1 MKVPVSAIAS
11 KISRYR
17 IIILPIF
24 QPVRAGLSHKM
35 ETYFQVILLCD
46 MNESNG
52 FYKIISFY
60 RLQDK
65 RYNGSDGRES
75 IVKRRIMTDIWLLE
89 VNLFI
94 SAFTFGGG
102 YTVVPMVRRFFVE
115 RKQYFTEEDLI
126 DMAAVAQSTPGAIAI
141 NLSALAGYKAAG
153 MAGALISCFAAV
165 TPPLVVLTFVSAF
178 YKLFVSNTIIAAILK
193 GMEAGVAA
201 LMVDLIADMC
211 FLIVKKRSFF
221 FSAMIPLAFMA
232 NFVFDINVAAIL
244 FACCCLCILE
254 VFCKK
259 RREK

>member
-1 MKVPVSAIAS
+1 M
-11 KISRYR
+11 
-17 IIILPIF
+17 
-24 QPVRAGLSHKM
+24 
-35 ETYFQVILLCD
+35 
-46 MNESNG
+46 
-52 FYKIISFY
+52 
-60 RLQDK
+60 
-65 RYNGSDGRES
+65 
-75 IVKRRIMTDIWLLE
+75 
-89 VNLFI
+89 
-94 SAFTFGGG
+94 
-102 YTVVPMVRRFFVE
+102 
-115 RKQYFTEEDLI
+115 I